1 MPQQRSTDQ
10 VEAVLRASRV
20 LTAITAR
27 SVAAVAPVAD
37 LVQVRVLVV
46 IAERRA
52 VSLNAL
58 AEAAG
63 LHISKASRLC
73 DRMAGQGL
81 LNRRDDPSDRRQLTL
96 TLTPKGQRVVRT
108 MMARRRAETERVLAR
123 MNARQR
129 AALVA
134 ALDEFADASG
144 ELAAERDPIV
154 LGR

>member
-1 MPQQRSTDQ
+1 M
-10 VEAVLRASRV
+10 
-20 LTAITAR
+20 AITAR
-27 SVAAVAPVAD
+27 SVAAVEDVAD

-58 AEAAG
+58 ADAAG
-63 LHISKASRLC
+63 LHISKASRVC
-73 DRMAGQGL
+73 DRMAGEGL
-81 LNRRDDPSDRRQLTL
+81 IDRRDDPSDRRQLTL

-129 AALVA
+129 TALAAALN
-134 ALDEFADASG
+134 DFAKASG
-144 ELAAERDPIV
+144 ELAEERDPIV
-154 LGR
+154 LGE